1 MQKNTKILIGV
12 IAGVFVLT
20 LTGLYVFAKKNDKI
34 EEVEVEVEDEEKDEE
49 SVLAVTKNG
58 FDVINADFVSIYEQP
73 DIDSKIITFL
83 PVLESV
89 FARDIGNGW
98 SSIQTTEDFVLNGSR
113 SQGYI
118 SNDNLEYLS

>member
-20 LTGLYVFAKKNDKI
+20 LTGLFVFAKNNKKI
-34 EEVEVEVEDEEKDEE
+34 EVEVEVEDEEKDEE
-49 SVLAVTKNG
+49 ESVYAVTKNG
-58 FDVINADFVSIYEQP
+58 FDVMGADFVSIYEQP
-73 DIDSKIITFL
+73 DIDSNIINFL
-83 PVLESV
+83 PVQESV
-89 FARDIGNGW
+89 FVRDIGNGW
-98 SSIQTTEDFVLNGSR
+98 SSVQTTEDFVLNGSR